1 MSSKIKETNF
11 KLNECS
17 LSELYELDRK
27 WLERRRMAIYPDDLV
42 CSFSDQVTRLFS
54 DGMDESEAL
63 EFVFLEIFG

>member
-1 MSSKIKETNF
+1 MKETNF

-27 WLERRRMAIYPDDLV
+27 WLERRRMAVYPDRLV
-42 CSFSDQVTRLFS
+42 CAFSDQVTRLMA
-54 DGMDESEAL
+54 DGLSEDEAL

>member
-1 MSSKIKETNF
+1 MKETNF

-27 WLERRRMAIYPDDLV
+27 WLERRRLAVYPDRLV
-42 CSFSDQVTRLFS
+42 HAFSDQVTRLMA
-54 DGMDESEAL
+54 DGWSEDEAL